1 MFSID
6 VFPEMFEKRKKP
18 QNNDLV
24 NLRWLNY
31 CIDLNILHSR
41 TKILNTHAKF
51 QVYLLPVP
59 PSLARYPLLTAGIGE
74 SVTKYRKM
82 LDSAEN
88 RNERISMLKKWA
100 RE

>member
-59 PSLARYPLLTAGIGE
+59 QSTPNKQTNKKSLSFNIQSGSLIVNPLGTQNLVHNTE
-74 SVTKYRKM
+74 TSY
-82 LDSAEN
+82 
-88 RNERISMLKKWA
+88 
-100 RE
+100 